1 MVSEENIANIEVQLK
16 FWDAVS
22 RDDFDTASQLLSVD
36 YVEHAELPAEF
47 PQNRQGFIQ
56 FLAVLRK
63 AFPDAQFEIQNILSD
78 GELVS
83 RGTVRRPAN
92 RQTGAGRADG
102 PGALCERSS
111 RGALGGDGP
120 LGALPA
126 AGGLG
131 TSGIIPGLIGQP
143 ASEPKYGRERA
154 VTLGYP
160 G

>member
-22 RDDFDTASQLLSVD
+22 RDDFDTASQLLSAD

-47 PQNRQGFIQ
+47 PQNRQGSIQ

-83 RGTVRRPAN
+83 DQVILTGTQAGELFGVRPTGKPVQVELIDLVRCAN
-92 RQTGAGRADG
+92 DQVVEHWGVMDRW
-102 PGALCERSS
+102 ALFQQ
-111 RGALGGDGP
+111 LGV
-120 LGALPA
+120 L
-126 AGGLG
+126 
-131 TSGIIPGLIGQP
+131 
-143 ASEPKYGRERA
+143 EPQELSLA
-154 VTLGYP
+154 
-160 G
+160 